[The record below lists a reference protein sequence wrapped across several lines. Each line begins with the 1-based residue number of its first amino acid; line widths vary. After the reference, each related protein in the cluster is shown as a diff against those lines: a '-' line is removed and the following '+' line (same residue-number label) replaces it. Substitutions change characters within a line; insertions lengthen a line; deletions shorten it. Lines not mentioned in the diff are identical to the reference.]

1 MTEVPH
7 TALEMAIIEGRCRQ
21 AILGA
26 LLALLFASHVSWARA
41 AEIPLGESGG
51 IYTVP
56 AQINQS
62 VTAEFL
68 VDPGSALVIIPQSL
82 LRTLVLR
89 GTLTQGDIVGA
100 SIAELADSSLHEA
113 VHVRLQQ
120 LRVGDVVLHEV
131 IAAVS
136 PGLSHPLLGQSFL
149 GRFASVTFD
158 NQHHV
163 MILNGGTANANSGY
177 SASLQVGPVNSPAL
191 SGPSTLYSYYP
202 GYGYYP
208 YYGSPYPGSEYYG
221 SQYYGA
227 TYSGSQY
234 SGAQVSGA
242 PYAGSPYSSF
252 QYTGPPYSR

>member
-1 MTEVPH
+1 MMTEVPH
-7 TALEMAIIEGRCRQ
+7 TAREMTIIEVRCLR

-26 LLALLFASHVSWARA
+26 FLALLFASHVSARA

-68 VDPGSALVIIPQSL
+68 VDPGSALVIIPRSV
-82 LRTLVLR
+82 LRPLVLS

-100 SIAELADSSLHEA
+100 SIAELADSSLHDV
-113 VHVRLQQ
+113 VHVRLRQ

-158 NQHHV
+158 NQRRV

-177 SASLQVGPVNSPAL
+177 SATARVGPAYPPAL
-191 SGPSTLYSYYP
+191 SGPSAPYSYYP
-202 GYGYYP
+202 DYGNYP
-208 YYGSPYPGSEYYG
+208 RYGSPYSGSEYHG

-227 TYSGSQY
+227 PYSGSQY
-234 SGAQVSGA
+234 SGARVSGA
-242 PYAGSPYSSF
+242 PYAGSPYSGF